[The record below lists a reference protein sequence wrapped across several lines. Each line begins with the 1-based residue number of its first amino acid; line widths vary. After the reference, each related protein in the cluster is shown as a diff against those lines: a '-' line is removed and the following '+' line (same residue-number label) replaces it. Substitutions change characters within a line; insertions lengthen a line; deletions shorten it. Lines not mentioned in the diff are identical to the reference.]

1 VRWAVVAA
9 AVILV
14 GAAVALPSGSDSDG
28 AASPAAGHGRFSEG
42 GVLTD
47 PIDPKYLTQV
57 PFGSSSFWIQPWRS
71 YLDTWPA
78 SRLLSSLG
86 INFNVTPEEAPGVAR
101 LLGDSGFRLARIE
114 IGWNSLSYDDPTSF
128 VDEPGIRRRLLALRQ
143 HGLRPLILLNAN
155 SGGPGPAKRVELET
169 VAPAAAGS
177 RTVKLSAASAA
188 AVVPGRTGF
197 DQLAFGGNPDVL
209 ITSVGSNQVAQL
221 SMPLPAALA
230 AGKHRGTTLLYGP
243 FAPPTL
249 DSGAPNPEF
258 KATLAGW
265 LSYVQTVSDEA
276 KSIFGAGGY
285 DLEIWN
291 EVSFGSEFLREDN
304 YYSPPRDS
312 GSGSSKEAKEALLA
326 ETVAYVRDPAHDIS
340 PRVGISDGF
349 ASQTPFASGAKE
361 PAGVTALSKH
371 LYKDPFRIP
380 GEYEPAPGIKPI
392 DALGRVDSTSEVSKA
407 NPVYQP
413 LFVPAFRADF
423 PEYFLTAIQTETLVR
438 DLAPMTT
445 TVNGVP
451 HGRFVGPAGGRPPQ
465 VWMTEYNVG
474 AESEADSGP
483 ATAKRHVERTHLQ
496 AKGLLRS
503 LVSMVAKGVRREY
516 FYAATGAAG
525 LSLVG
530 GKFIAALNANP
541 SSYPGSRLGG
551 ETIRGF
557 RNLLGAFRARA
568 RGRNGRPRQ
577 LTLLS
582 IAQKGKRFQFAGDG
596 TPAHPTLYDR
606 EALAVFPFQA
616 APGRFVIAS
625 YVMTRNLEKVYRP
638 GLPASD
644 EKRYDLPPEAF
655 RIRLGNLP
663 DSRRPPSVVA
673 YDPLLDRPTR
683 ARLVSRKGHE
693 IVLEAQLTDYPRLLT
708 VDFRRR

>member
-1 VRWAVVAA
+1 MRWAVVAA

-14 GAAVALPSGSDSDG
+14 GVATVLPSGSDSDG
-28 AASPAAGHGRFSEG
+28 AGSRAAGHGRFSKG

-78 SRLLSSLG
+78 SRLLNSLG
-86 INFNVTPEEAPGVAR
+86 INFNVTPKEAPGVAQ
-101 LLGDSGFRLARIE
+101 LLGDSGFKLARVE
-114 IGWNSLSYDDPTSF
+114 IGWNSLSYDDPHSF
-128 VDEPGIRRRLLALRQ
+128 VDESGIRRRLEAL
-143 HGLRPLILLNAN
+143 HEHHLRPLILLNAN

-188 AVVPGRTGF
+188 AVVPGKTGF

-209 ITSVGSNQVAQL
+209 ITSVGSNRVARL
-221 SMPLPAALA
+221 ARPLPEDLA
-230 AGKHRGTTLLYGP
+230 AGPHEGTTLLYGP

-249 DSGAPNPEF
+249 ASGAPNPEF
-258 KATLAGW
+258 QATLAGW

-276 KSIFGAGGY
+276 KSIFGPDGY

-312 GSGSSKEAKEALLA
+312 GSGSPTEAKEALLA
-326 ETVAYVRDPAHDIS
+326 ETVAYVRDPAHGIS
-340 PRVGISDGF
+340 PKVGISDGF
-349 ASQTPFASGAKE
+349 ASQTPFASGANV

-371 LYKDPFRIP
+371 LYKNPIRIP
-380 GEYEPAPGIKPI
+380 AEYEPAPGIKPI
-392 DALGRVDSTSEVSKA
+392 DALGGVDSASAASKA
-407 NPVYQP
+407 NPVYRP

-423 PEYFLTAIQTETLVR
+423 PEYFLTATQTETLVR

-445 TVNGVP
+445 TVYGVP

-483 ATAKRHVERTHLQ
+483 ATAKRRVERAHLQ

-516 FYAATGAAG
+516 FYAATGVAG

-557 RNLLGAFRARA
+557 QNLLGAFRG
-568 RGRNGRPRQ
+568 RGRNGHPRQ
-577 LTLLS
+577 LTLLA
-582 IAQKGKRFQFAGDG
+582 IAQKGDRFQFAGDG

-606 EALAVFPFQA
+606 EALAVFPFQS

-638 GLPASD
+638 RLPTTD

-655 RIRLGNLP
+655 RIRLGNVP

-683 ARLVSRKGHE
+683 ARLVSREGHE
-693 IVLEAQLTDYPRLLT
+693 IVLEAPLTDYPRLLT